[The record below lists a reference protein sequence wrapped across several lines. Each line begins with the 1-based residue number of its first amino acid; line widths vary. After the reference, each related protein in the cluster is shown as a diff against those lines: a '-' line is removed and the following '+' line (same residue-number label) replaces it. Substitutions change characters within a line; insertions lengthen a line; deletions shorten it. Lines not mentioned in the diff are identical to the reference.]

1 MLRNSYL
8 KFQKPLRSKLFK
20 DFTLIMAHRY
30 VNEYVNLYSVSV
42 LEKCRIG
49 KRQSVMERTSRIW
62 LPGIRKA
69 LS

>member
-1 MLRNSYL
+1 
-8 KFQKPLRSKLFK
+8 
-20 DFTLIMAHRY
+20 MAHKY

-62 LPGIRKA
+62 LPGIREA